1 VKEITVT
8 SSNISLSLQNLE
20 RTTGVSV
27 KDVVTN
33 INTKTQIT
41 ATEDT
46 NFQVNFNNYGE
57 SSPRQPQLFHYN
69 SDDLSSYDLFL
80 NNIGKNQNEILSKI
94 DFAFFTINRNI
105 VENLNSIERLS
116 LDFSTIKSDTLINS
130 DLRELSI
137 GKPFEENLI
146 SFESR
151 SLSISSQKEE
161 LTQLSETLFKKDVEI
176 VFYEGLVKY
185 ALSDYF
191 LNDYVVGPIL
201 LSDEVTTLWDIR
213 PVFNET
219 LIATDDFYGLANI
232 DDDQI
237 ASFGKVLNE
246 QLEAS
251 EVISQSFSTFKFE
264 TFGIGDTYS
273 NGVFKNN
280 EETIL
285 TSEEKYFQNS
295 KTQIDNANL
304 IESVSNNLEKINNET
319 FSYSDILSSI
329 LDKSIQDIS
338 NTTDSLIINQGYGRQ
353 INETLSSSDGGL
365 INVQDYFLNSFADV
379 GYAGNNTLF

>member
-27 KDVVTN
+27 KDVITN

-41 ATEDT
+41 AAEDT
-46 NFQVNFNNYGE
+46 AFQVNFNNYGE

-69 SDDLSSYDLFL
+69 SDDFSSYDLFL
-80 NNIGKNQNEILSKI
+80 KNIGKNQNEILSKI
-94 DFAFFTINRNI
+94 DFAFFIINRNT
-105 VENLNSIERLS
+105 VENLISFEMLN
-116 LDFSTIKSDTLINS
+116 LDFSTIKNDTLINL

-146 SFESR
+146 SFESK
-151 SLSISSQKEE
+151 SFNISSQKEE
-161 LTQLSETLFKKDVEI
+161 FAQLSETLFKKDIEI
-176 VFYEGLVKY
+176 KFQEGSVKY

-191 LNDYVVGPIL
+191 LNNYVIMPIL
-201 LSDEVTTLWDIR
+201 LSDEFTTLWDIR

-237 ASFGKVLNE
+237 ASFGKVLND

-251 EVISQSFSTFKFE
+251 EAISQGFSTVKFE
-264 TFGIGDTYS
+264 TFGIGDIYS
-273 NGVFKNN
+273 IEVFKNN
-280 EETIL
+280 EEIAL

-295 KTQIDNANL
+295 KIQIDNIDL
-304 IESVSNNLEKINNET
+304 IENILNNFEKINNET

-329 LDKSIQDIS
+329 LNKNIQDIS
-338 NTTDSLIINQGYGRQ
+338 NTTDSIIINQGYGRQ

>member
-1 VKEITVT
+1 MKEITVT

-27 KDVVTN
+27 KDVITN

-41 ATEDT
+41 AAEDT
-46 NFQVNFNNYGE
+46 AFQVNFNNYGE

-69 SDDLSSYDLFL
+69 SDDFSSYDLFL
-80 NNIGKNQNEILSKI
+80 KNIGKNQNEILSKI
-94 DFAFFTINRNI
+94 DFAFFIINRNT
-105 VENLNSIERLS
+105 VENLISFEMLN
-116 LDFSTIKSDTLINS
+116 LDFSTIKNDTLINL

-146 SFESR
+146 SFESK
-151 SLSISSQKEE
+151 SFNISSQKEE
-161 LTQLSETLFKKDVEI
+161 FAQLSETLFKKDIEI
-176 VFYEGLVKY
+176 KFQEGSVKY

-191 LNDYVVGPIL
+191 LNNYVIMPIL
-201 LSDEVTTLWDIR
+201 LSDEFTTLWDIR

-237 ASFGKVLNE
+237 ASFGKVLND

-251 EVISQSFSTFKFE
+251 EAISQGFSTVKFE
-264 TFGIGDTYS
+264 TFGIGDIYS
-273 NGVFKNN
+273 IEVFKNN
-280 EETIL
+280 EEIAL

-295 KTQIDNANL
+295 KIQIDNIDL
-304 IESVSNNLEKINNET
+304 IENILNNFEKINNET

-329 LDKSIQDIS
+329 LNKNIQDIS
-338 NTTDSLIINQGYGRQ
+338 NTTDSIIINQGYGRQ